1 MSMQEKLTIN
11 SKDITRILGTVGSP
25 LIVISEL
32 IKNGIDANA
41 TKIEV
46 IYDCIQCVVKVI
58 DNGTGISVEE
68 IKNLAKPGYSTKK
81 TDGNVR
87 NIQGFFFTGNKGLGI
102 LSCFS
107 LCDWITIDT
116 IFEKDCKC
124 HAVLSKDGILDYQL
138 SENKE
143 GYKNGTTITL
153 QSIRSSDM
161 SFLNTS
167 SELQKIRHLSTY
179 LYKKDQF
186 PFPEITLKIDDE
198 EEKSVYLDTE
208 FKNMLYDVEFS
219 YNKVSNKLNFACN
232 PGNGKNINPEY
243 IQIHSFDMQS
253 LEKIAFEHYNIK
265 KVIKTRTNDNADY
278 LSYTE
283 LDDVPSFEGRIL
295 VFDNQKAGA
304 ILKQYGAGVN
314 VYVNQFAL
322 YNYLSSDNDWLG
334 LADFSQRKKLTNLRP
349 HNVFGYVNFDNFN
362 ENEEVL
368 RISNER
374 ADFIQDQVFKKLMYL
389 IKGVIMFFIFNI
401 DVAEKNPQYKVPIE
415 RIDTDTL
422 KSGKRTCDSQNN
434 VDSVVDIGNIKNVS
448 KETGNGI
455 AFSRQEDISGNV
467 TKNNSF
473 NYQDGILKAY
483 IPEDIYKP
491 KKRFISG
498 LYFTIEDGEI
508 IEKLKNRDNLSNKIY
523 HLTYEMTHLNLQN
536 FGCSVSGVYRGL
548 LECATRYVARR
559 YPDKIKFTE
568 ECLRDNIVNVLNF
581 YGNQTAMDKQVKL
594 WREAVNKRYLIDTLN
609 QYMHNE
615 TEVDIDFI
623 EQTWKTMKS
632 YIVKCISE

>member
-1 MSMQEKLTIN
+1 MQEKLTIN

-434 VDSVVDIGNIKNVS
+434 DASVVNIGNIKNVS

-467 TKNNSF
+467 TKDNSF
-473 NYQDGILKAY
+473 NNQDGILKAY

-491 KKRFISG
+491 KKRFVSG
-498 LYFTIEDGEI
+498 LYFTIEDGKI

-581 YGNQTAMDKQVKL
+581 YGNQAAMDKQVKL

-615 TEVDIDFI
+615 MEVDIDFI